1 MGGDATFAGTNFQA
15 AVAAYFATYMLANR
29 TPQFLDLD
37 PDEHFTS
44 LQVESPEPVDDVLI
58 ETSLKRRCLVNVKT
72 RVYVSSAPDSP
83 LVSITDQI
91 VRQWIHHRTVS
102 EMDCS
107 AGITKPNPRIALV
120 VGSPRSAR
128 FEKLF
133 RKLLETATGVR
144 SLNAIRN
151 SLTNEE
157 TEFYHTLLELIRTA
171 VRKHLP
177 GSNPEDPIMAILRM
191 TKVKRLDPTDTEA
204 DSLHQLIASNVVQN
218 VSDAPAALNRIQ
230 LHCAKLA
237 ERRGQTNTNDLRD
250 FLRKE
255 GIRLRD
261 DPKYAT
267 AINKLCTTTEDEIK
281 KMTNRHRIK
290 VPTSTNSKAV
300 SIKRPVSETVLE
312 LSKSSSLLLVGP
324 PGSGKSAIL
333 YDVAQRLLDM
343 GHPVVVI
350 AVDKHPVQTLNQLSR
365 DMNLD
370 HDLLDILSHWSG
382 EKDGVILIDALDAT
396 REGISEPVYRELI
409 AEIKQNISAW
419 HVIASIREFDLS
431 NGVHY
436 RNLFKDYNATHRF
449 QSNQFPAVSHVWI
462 DQFTEA
468 ELQQVWSES
477 EILFAAYR
485 DFNQPIKELLRTPFN
500 LHILANILHT
510 DPHLRPTITVQ
521 ADLLAIYWNFRVNGS
536 PIRALERRLCVRQL
550 TGIMLSQHRLRVKIH
565 TSSLSAKDLSF
576 LARDGVLNIDQ
587 REDWVEFSHHILFDY
602 AVSRWATDQ
611 DQISELMERITG
623 SLDDALMVAPGAKM
637 VFQSL
642 WSRDRQSFWNNC
654 IALASGDVR
663 QFCKIIPATVVAELT
678 EHPKDLEPIIQ
689 LLADCEHSE
698 YNVALSLLSHCV
710 TALDGFHESDRLNCR
725 NATWIRIAIRITE
738 VTDGK
743 SIGIFHML
751 LRTWINI
758 IQSMDDHA
766 QRSVG
771 ELSRQ
776 YLVYN
781 LDGVNDRFGMELAIR
796 GIIRTLPH
804 APSESLEALNR
815 LLELR
820 RVREHGHADLQFI
833 VNHLDALINCG
844 PCAGGFIGHVYQVL
858 FSVSPDSPSSPTILG
873 ENSCIMR
880 FISDRK
886 QDFEGAKGDALMK
899 YPRYFEKLPVSA
911 TEALIVILDLEHEV
925 DEAIDGPVEKFSV
938 EGIIAT
944 YRPDN
949 SYVKYHFFQED
960 CDPPLQQFEQGIIEL
975 VDEGRVDDIDG
986 VLQTCYRSNRSAA
999 LWAAIL
1005 RAGKARLASLGNRLL
1020 ALASAEP
1027 VLHGLDCRSHA
1038 IDLVC
1043 SLHALAEAEEKQ
1055 LVESR
1060 VLESSDSVKVDLLR
1074 CLNRNTIVSAYLQN
1088 EYDTLAKDG
1097 KLRVEQPVIGFHGVS
1112 DFAYDD
1118 QSSYPSDGVNRDN
1131 PKLRQL
1137 SDLIHRGRR
1146 FEPGNSDSTTGSIN
1160 VHEHW
1165 EYIVE
1170 LYQRIEEDRDV
1181 PDNLRASGWD
1191 RVVEGVGGL
1200 VRAAESVEQLVNLD
1214 MILRIVF
1221 AALDDDRLSVDC
1233 VDDEVNVGSGEPIVF
1248 GSTTPRGEAT
1258 GVLLEVIRISTTV
1271 DRRICDKVVAL
1282 ACDRCPFV
1290 RERIFECLGW
1300 LHQVQPKLAF
1310 QLCDVGFSREDDPRL
1325 LSSLL
1330 RFCRPLL
1337 RHRLA
1342 WFCSHI
1348 VALDDHLTLEGGQ
1361 GEIHER
1367 LSHELSDSVLWLWL
1381 AYDERLACERVW
1393 TWASDPIRYEDRIRR
1408 VLSGLRKALV
1418 QGDLRGA
1425 TDHDSRVRREAVC
1438 FFETVTSNLVALD
1451 IMGSTDGELTR
1462 KDAAVVRSAFGI
1474 LEQAM
1479 LVVYI
1484 ASGAP
1489 SDTEHVTD
1497 GPSDV
1502 SMANRFLRELGPTLS
1517 LMVRVPC
1524 PPLCHRLLAMAGY
1537 FISVQPRRMLLL
1549 ITSAVLQGGDAGGY
1563 HFERMAAELFVRIV
1577 QRYIADHRDVLL
1589 GDDAECRDRLL
1600 DAVDLFV
1607 DAGWPIAG
1615 RLVYGLPEML
1625 RWRAPSIDPDV
1636 KLP

>member
-15 AVAAYFATYMLANR
+15 AVAAYFATHMLANR
-29 TPQFLDLD
+29 TPEFLDLD
-37 PDEHFTS
+37 PGEHFTS
-44 LQVESPEPVDDVLI
+44 LQLESPEPVDDILI
-58 ETSLKRRCLVNVKT
+58 HTSSKRRCLVNVKT
-72 RVYVSSAPDSP
+72 RVHVSSASNSP
-83 LVSITDQI
+83 LASITDQI
-91 VRQWIHHRTVS
+91 VRQWIHHRTTT
-102 EMDCS
+102 ETDRS
-107 AGITKPNPRIALV
+107 AGITDPHPRIAVV

-128 FEKLF
+128 FEGLL
-133 RKLLETATGVR
+133 RKPLEIAAGAQ

-151 SLTNEE
+151 SLTKKE
-157 TEFYHTLLELIRTA
+157 TNFYDALLELIRTA

-177 GSNPEDPIMAILRM
+177 ASNPEDPIMAILRM
-191 TKVKRLDPTDTEA
+191 IRVKKLDPNDTDTEH
-204 DSLHQLIASNVVQN
+204 LHQLLASTTVQDIN
-218 VSDAPAALNRIQ
+218 RAPAALNRIQ

-237 ERRGQTNTNDLRD
+237 ELRGQTNTDDLRSL
-250 FLRKE
+250 LRKE

-261 DPKYAT
+261 DPRYAT
-267 AINKLCTTTEDEIK
+267 AINKLRTTTEDEIK
-281 KMTNRHRIK
+281 KTNKRHRIK
-290 VPTSTNSKAV
+290 VPTSTNTKAV

-370 HDLLDILSHWSG
+370 CELLDILSHWSG

-396 REGISEPVYRELI
+396 REGISEDVYRKLI
-409 AEIKQNISAW
+409 AEIKQNIPAW

-462 DQFTEA
+462 DQFTEE

-485 DFNQPIKELLRTPFN
+485 DLNQPIKELLRTPFN
-500 LHILANILHT
+500 LHILADILHA
-510 DPHLRPTITVQ
+510 DPQLRPTITVQ
-521 ADLLAIYWNFRVNGS
+521 ADLLEIYWNFRVNDS

-550 TGIMLSQHRLRVKIH
+550 TDMMLSQHRLRVKIYP
-565 TSSLSAKDLSF
+565 SSLSARDLSF

-602 AVSRWATDQ
+602 AVSRWTTDQ
-611 DQISELMERITG
+611 NQISELMERITG
-623 SLDDALMVAPGAKM
+623 PLDNALMVAPGAKM

-654 IALASGDVR
+654 IVLASGDVR

-698 YNVALSLLSHCV
+698 YDVARSLLSHCV

-743 SIGIFHML
+743 SIHVFYML

-758 IQSMDDHA
+758 IQSLDDHA

-781 LDGVNDRFGMELAIR
+781 LDAVNDRFGMELAIR
-796 GIIRTLPH
+796 GIIRTLQH
-804 APSESLEALNR
+804 APSESLAALNR

-844 PCAGGFIGHVYQVL
+844 PCAGGFICHVYRVL
-858 FSVSPDSPSSPTILG
+858 FAVSPDSPSSPTILG
-873 ENSCIMR
+873 ENSRIMR
-880 FISDRK
+880 FTSDRE
-886 QDFEGAKGDALMK
+886 QDFKGAKYGALMM
-899 YPRYFEKLPVSA
+899 YPRYFERLPVSA
-911 TEALIVILDLEHEV
+911 TEALIAILDLEHEV
-925 DEAIDGPVEKFSV
+925 DEASHGPVEKFSV

-949 SYVKYHFFQED
+949 SHVKYHFFQED
-960 CDPPLQQFEQGIIEL
+960 CDPPLQQFEQGLIEL

-986 VLQTCYRSNRSAA
+986 VLKTCYRSNCSAA
-999 LWAAIL
+999 LWASIL

-1043 SLHALAEAEEKQ
+1043 SLHTLAEAGEKQ

-1060 VLESSDSVKVDLLR
+1060 LLEASDSARVDVLMHLD
-1074 CLNRNTIVSAYLQN
+1074 RNTIASAYLQN

-1097 KLRVEQPVIGFHGVS
+1097 KLRVEQPVIASHGVS

-1118 QSSYPSDGVNRDN
+1118 QSSYSSDGVNRDD
-1131 PKLRQL
+1131 PRLRQL
-1137 SDLIHRGRR
+1137 SDLIDRGRR
-1146 FEPGNSDSTTGSIN
+1146 FEPGNSDMTSGSIN
-1160 VHEHW
+1160 VREHW
-1165 EYIVE
+1165 EYIGE
-1170 LYQRIEEDRDV
+1170 LYRRIEEDRDV

-1191 RVVEGVGGL
+1191 RVIEGVGTL

-1214 MILRIVF
+1214 VILRIVF
-1221 AALDDDRLSVDC
+1221 AALDDDMLSVDC

-1271 DRRICDKVVAL
+1271 DCRMCDKVVAL

-1310 QLCDVGFSREDDPRL
+1310 RLCDVGFSREDDPRL

-1342 WFCSHI
+1342 WFCTHI
-1348 VALDDHLTLEGGQ
+1348 VALDDHHTLEAGQ
-1361 GEIHER
+1361 DEIDER
-1367 LSHELSDSVLWLWL
+1367 LSHEVADSMLWLWL
-1381 AYDERLACERVW
+1381 VHDQRIACERVW

-1408 VLSGLRKALV
+1408 VLSRLRKALV
-1418 QGDLRGA
+1418 QGDLHGA
-1425 TDHDSRVRREAVC
+1425 TAHDARVRRDAVRVL
-1438 FFETVTSNLVALD
+1438 ETVTRNLVGLD
-1451 IMGSTDGELTR
+1451 LMESTDLELIR
-1462 KDAAVVRSAFGI
+1462 KDAAVVRSAFRI

-1502 SMANRFLRELGPTLS
+1502 PMASRFLREVGPTLS
-1517 LMVRVPC
+1517 LMARVPC
-1524 PPLCHRLLAMAGY
+1524 PPLCHRLLEMAEY

-1549 ITSAVLQGGDAGGY
+1549 ITSAVLQGGNAGGY
-1563 HFERMAAELFVRIV
+1563 QLERLAAELFVRIV
-1577 QRYIADHRDVLL
+1577 RRYIADHREVLRSDDV
-1589 GDDAECRDRLL
+1589 ECRDQLL

-1607 DAGWPIAG
+1607 DAGWPRLG

-1625 RWRAPSIDPDV
+1625 R
-1636 KLP
+1636 